1 MVKPA
6 CCLRLFSVPFLCVLH
21 ENAFTS
27 RVIAPTLL
35 PCALASAC
43 LCCREVAGL
52 GLLKLLLN
60 SIGVHGVTGM
70 DTMLAFRCSRDLGY
84 VIKLFTQQ
92 VREHVCVCGA
102 FVGVLE

>member
-27 RVIAPTLL
+27 GVIAPTSLSG
-35 PCALASAC
+35 ASVSAC

>member
-1 MVKPA
+1 MNA
-6 CCLRLFSVPFLCVLH
+6 ATCGTL
-21 ENAFTS
+21 AFTS
-27 RVIAPTLL
+27 LS
-35 PCALASAC
+35 CASVSAY

-92 VREHVCVCGA
+92 VRASVCVCGA
-102 FVGVLE
+102 FVGLLE